1 MEKKKTTAKKLKKT
15 TQQLPLDA
23 SAEAAEA
30 SAKPTEKNW
39 CALLGF
45 KLSDHDEVGCLAF
58 RSLDELRANP
68 KIGLY
73 KIVDDISE
81 AKWFPCENYDGLS
94 GFASPEKWLEFF
106 SSEPSLKDWKFH
118 LVRRTSKTTE

>member
-1 MEKKKTTAKKLKKT
+1 MEEKKTTAKKLKKAD
-15 TQQLPLDA
+15 QQPPLDA
-23 SAEAAEA
+23 SAEA
-30 SAKPTEKNW
+30 SAKPAEKNW

-58 RSLDELRANP
+58 RSLDELKANP

-106 SSEPSLKDWKFH
+106 SDEPSLKDWKFH
-118 LVRRTSKTTE
+118 LVKRTLKTAE

>member
-1 MEKKKTTAKKLKKT
+1 MEEKKTTAKKLKKAD
-15 TQQLPLDA
+15 QQLLLDT
-23 SAEAAEA
+23 SAEA
-30 SAKPTEKNW
+30 SAKPAEKNW

-106 SSEPSLKDWKFH
+106 SDEPSLKDWKFH

>member
-1 MEKKKTTAKKLKKT
+1 MEEKKTTAKKLKKA

-23 SAEAAEA
+23 SAEA
-30 SAKPTEKNW
+30 SAKPAEKNW

-94 GFASPEKWLEFF
+94 GFASPEKWLGFF
-106 SSEPSLKDWKFH
+106 SDEPSLKDWKFH

>member
-1 MEKKKTTAKKLKKT
+1 MEEKKTTAKKLKKT
-15 TQQLPLDA
+15 TKQPPLDA
-23 SAEAAEA
+23 SAEA
-30 SAKPTEKNW
+30 SAKPVEKKW

-106 SSEPSLKDWKFH
+106 SDEPSLKDWKFH

>member
-1 MEKKKTTAKKLKKT
+1 MEEKKTTAKKLKKI

-23 SAEAAEA
+23 SVEA
-30 SAKPTEKNW
+30 SAKPAEKNW

-106 SSEPSLKDWKFH
+106 SDEPSLKDWKFH
-118 LVRRTSKTTE
+118 LVRRTSKTAK

>member
-1 MEKKKTTAKKLKKT
+1 MEEKKTTAKKLKKA

-23 SAEAAEA
+23 SAEA
-30 SAKPTEKNW
+30 SAKPAEKNW

-106 SSEPSLKDWKFH
+106 SDEPSLKDWKFH
-118 LVRRTSKTTE
+118 LVRRTLKTTE